1 MGKELFYK
9 IKSSS
14 TTSSGGGSTSSEGEL
29 VDSVFAGILLDITPE
44 IDSHGMITLKIN
56 PSISD
61 TVNTVK
67 SDGGVRSIPPDL
79 VRRQIASVIKVRD
92 GQHAILGGL
101 ISSKT
106 GVKINKVPLL
116 GDLPLLEYAFKH
128 EEKIN
133 TVEELVLII
142 TPHIIKNAKSV
153 SLKDLG
159 YTKLNEK

>member
-1 MGKELFYK
+1 VGRELFYK

-44 IDSHGMITLKIN
+44 IDTNGMITLKIN

-61 TVNTVK
+61 TVSAVET
-67 SDGGVRSIPPDL
+67 DGGVRSIPPDL
-79 VRRQIASVIKVRD
+79 VRRQIASVIKVED

-106 GVKINKVPLL
+106 GYEVTKIPLL
-116 GDLPLLEYAFKH
+116 GDLPLLEYAFKK
-128 EEKIN
+128 EAKIN
-133 TVEELVLII
+133 TVEELVIII
-142 TPHIIKNAKSV
+142 TPHVVKNAKSV